1 MRNRAAAAM
10 PAQRAARVVSFAHC
24 RRIRYF
30 PMNYAD
36 HYKSTK

>member
-1 MRNRAAAAM
+1 M
-10 PAQRAARVVSFAHC
+10 PAQRAARVVSLAHG
-24 RRIRYF
+24 RRIRHF